1 MSGDGYEDA
10 PVAHELLQASGAH
23 LRKLAAGLD
32 QDTRYNI
39 LLAARAADIAW
50 RDRSLAAAHAEAQRA
65 IARAVSGAD
74 AAAAIR
80 AGERDGDVVL
90 HGALLASTAIAT
102 YATRPDL
109 LREKERSAVEDL
121 LT

>member
-1 MSGDGYEDA
+1 MSDWHDDA
-10 PVAHELLQASGAH
+10 PAAKDLLHASGAH
-23 LRKLAAGLD
+23 LRKVAAGLD
-32 QDTRYNI
+32 ADNRYNL

-50 RDRSLAAAHAEAQRA
+50 RDRSLSAAHGEAQRA
-65 IARAVSGAD
+65 IARAVNGAD
-74 AAAAIR
+74 AATAIR
-80 AGERDGDVVL
+80 AGDRDGDVVL

-109 LREKERSAVEDL
+109 LREKERNAVEDL